1 MYPTQSSTMKRIFF
15 IMLIPMLSMSFQSMA
30 QGDLLITQK
39 RVVFEGNKQ
48 IEELDLVNI
57 GKDTTTYSVSLVHF
71 NMNENGS
78 YETID
83 QPDSGQMFADPYLR
97 IFPRQVTLAPGEPQ
111 IIMLQCR
118 RKSDMISG
126 EYRSHLYFRS
136 EKNYEPLGT
145 KNIDTAKLAVQ
156 LIPIYGISI
165 PILIRSG
172 QVNVNATLSDVN
184 LEIQSDTLPYLKVSI
199 NRTGDISIYGD
210 IIVEYIDM
218 RGSSYQVGKI
228 MNIGV
233 LSNISK
239 RNVVVKL
246 KQKTGMVFKNGK
258 LKVSY
263 INNDNPKKPVLYTE
277 RELTL

>member
-1 MYPTQSSTMKRIFF
+1 
-15 IMLIPMLSMSFQSMA
+15 MLGSGFQCIA

-71 NMNENGS
+71 NMNEDGS
-78 YETID
+78 YQTID

-111 IIMLQCR
+111 IVMLQCR

-136 EKNYEPLGT
+136 EKNYKPLGT
-145 KNIDTAKLAVQ
+145 KTIDTAKLAVQ

-165 PILIRSG
+165 PIIIRSG
-172 QVNVNATLSDVN
+172 QVNVSAKLSDVK
-184 LEIQSDTLPYLKVSI
+184 LVTHQDTLSSLNLSI
-199 NRTGDISIYGD
+199 YRTGNISVYGD
-210 IIVEYIDM
+210 IIVEYIDAQ
-218 RGSSYQVGKI
+218 GASYQVGKI

-233 LSNISK
+233 FSNINK

-246 KQKTGMVFKNGK
+246 DPKKGMTFKSGK
-258 LKVSY
+258 LKLTY
-263 INNDNPKKPVLYTE
+263 INKDNPIRPVINAE
-277 RELTL
+277 GELVL